1 MIYTDF
7 DNLERYLGMGEHLD
21 TAIRYIKKY
30 SLNELKCGRNEVDG
44 DFVFINCF
52 GYETLP
58 EEKAAFEAHE
68 RYADIHMVISGE
80 ERIGVS
86 DMSLMTVTAK
96 DEATDSIDCEGIV
109 ENYLKME
116 PGKILIVFPE
126 DAHKVKVM
134 TDSTSQVKKA
144 VAKVLVK

>member
-21 TAIRYIKKY
+21 TAIRYIKEH
-30 SLNELKCGRNEVDG
+30 SLDELHNGRNEVDG

-52 GYETLP
+52 EYETLP

-68 RYADIHMVISGE
+68 KYADVHMVISGE

-96 DEATDSIDCEGIV
+96 DEATDSIECYGET
-109 ENYLKME
+109 ENYLILK
-116 PGKILIVFPE
+116 PGKVVVVFPE

-134 TDSTSQVKKA
+134 TDSVSQVKKA
-144 VAKVLVK
+144 VAKVLV